1 MSHLAKID
9 NVLMVAKNLA
19 AVHGSKLVFSD
30 IDLQLHGGEVVTLL
44 GPNGC
49 GKTTLLRTMLG
60 LHPKMAGE
68 VFIAGQTLAT
78 MSAAERA
85 AMLSYVP
92 QYHKMA
98 FAYPVLEMV
107 LMATY
112 GQKAPWLSAS
122 SKQVDQAMAALEWM
136 GISELAQRPYTEL
149 SGGQR
154 QMVLIARAYAQNT
167 PIIMMD
173 EPTNGLDYGNQIKL
187 LHRVQSLS
195 QAGKTVL
202 MTTHHPEH
210 ALQCASR
217 AITMKNGRL
226 IDNGSPYE
234 VLQNAHIG
242 ALYELSESEIQTFRR
257 TA

>member
-1 MSHLAKID
+1 MKLNTVKECLLEAKKLAG
-9 NVLMVAKNLA
+9 AHGKNR
-19 AVHGSKLVFSD
+19 VFSD
-30 IDLQLHGGEVVTLL
+30 IDLQLKQGEVVALL

-49 GKTTLLRTMLG
+49 GKTTLLRTLLG
-60 LHPKMAGE
+60 LHPKTAGE
-68 VFIAGQTLAT
+68 VFVRGE
-78 MSAAERA
+78 SFERIKPQQRA
-85 AMLSYVP
+85 RLLSYVP

-107 LMATY
+107 LMAAY
-112 GQKAPWLSAS
+112 GEKAPWLQASAE
-122 SKQVDQAMAALEWM
+122 QVDGAKRALAWM
-136 GISELAQRPYTEL
+136 GIEHLATKPYTQL

-167 PIIMMD
+167 PMIMMD

-187 LHRVQSLS
+187 LQRVEALAD
-195 QAGKTVL
+195 AGKTVL

-217 AITMKNGRL
+217 AMTMKNGRL
-226 IDNGSPYE
+226 IANGCPHK
-234 VLQNAHIG
+234 VLNPASIRE
-242 ALYELSESEIQTFRR
+242 LYELCETEMPSCLR